1 MLTIGKVL
9 IKLTKKKDKR
19 WEKKMKFTEAA
30 DDEPTSLPGILMI
43 SLLAYNI

>member
-9 IKLTKKKDKR
+9 IKLTKKKNKR

-30 DDEPTSLPGILMI
+30 VDEQTSLPGIMMI
-43 SLLAYNI
+43 SLPAYNI